1 MVIFIYEYGAAK
13 PGLPKLPV
21 YAGAVQVKDGVE
33 LDLALYTLYS
43 CMKVKGQSPTMT
55 PTKNGIRVT
64 YSVRGEHYE
73 ESKD

>member
-1 MVIFIYEYGAAK
+1 MVVFIYEYGAAK
-13 PGLPKLPV
+13 PGTVKRPV

-55 PTKNGIRVT
+55 HTKNGIRFT
-64 YSVRGEHYE
+64 YTSER
-73 ESKD
+73 

>member
-1 MVIFIYEYGAAK
+1 MVIFMYGYEK
-13 PGLPKLPV
+13 PKKGQFKRPV

-55 PTKNGIRVT
+55 YTKNGIRFT
-64 YSVRGEHYE
+64 YTSER
-73 ESKD
+73 